1 MLADTSV
8 IHGFVEQM
16 NLLPLGLSE
25 LSLGCPLWLVWFVCL
40 ANQTGVDLT
49 KAFEAS
55 LEKKRNRDKDR
66 FKKERD

>member
-1 MLADTSV
+1 MLWV
-8 IHGFVEQM
+8 V
-16 NLLPLGLSE
+16 
-25 LSLGCPLWLVWFVCL
+25 VCL